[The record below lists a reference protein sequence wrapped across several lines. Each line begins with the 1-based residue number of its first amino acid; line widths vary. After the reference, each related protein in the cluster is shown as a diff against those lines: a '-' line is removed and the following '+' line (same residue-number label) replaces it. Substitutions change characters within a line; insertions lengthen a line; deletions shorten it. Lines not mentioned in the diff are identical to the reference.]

1 MTVNIKIRVK
11 KENCVTRKNDIIVE
25 SNVRNATNV

>member
-11 KENCVTRKNDIIVE
+11 KETCVTRKKDIIVE

>member
-11 KENCVTRKNDIIVE
+11 KRNLCNKKKDIIVE